1 MKTRRLIPSLGATIV
16 ALGVWATAAVAAP
29 PANSAAPTITGTAKV
44 GETLTAQNGTWSNSP
59 SSFRY
64 RWQRCDAS
72 GGGCVDIAGAVEKTY
87 LVTHAENGR
96 TLRVIVIASNI
107 EGVASARSAATAV
120 IAPSDAAR
128 NTERPSISGVPRVA
142 EQLTAE
148 EGTWTNSPTSFVYQW
163 LRCDVDGANCERI
176 QLAQSKNYQVRTS
189 DIGSRLRVRV
199 IAVNSGGSAAAV
211 SLPSG
216 FVVPSRP
223 VTVRQPALTLLSV
236 RFLGN
241 RIYAR
246 FRVCDDI
253 ARNLTV
259 FSTDSRPGK
268 GSQTRR
274 FSTLVPPNPCGVYTR
289 SWVPAKK
296 FRSKGRYTVALH
308 VRDYQGLTSRTARKT
323 FNLR

>member
-1 MKTRRLIPSLGATIV
+1 MAVILGAFC
-16 ALGVWATAAVAAP
+16 VWAVPALAAP
-29 PANSAAPTITGTAKV
+29 PANTAAPTISGTARV

-59 SSFRY
+59 TAFRY
-64 RWQRCDAS
+64 QWQRCNAS
-72 GGGCVDIAGAVEKTY
+72 GAACVEVPGAVEKTY

-96 TLRVIVIASNI
+96 TMRVLVVGSNI
-107 EGVASARSAATAV
+107 EGVASARSAQTAV

-128 NTERPSISGVPRVA
+128 NTTRPSISGVPRVGQ
-142 EQLTAE
+142 QLTAD
-148 EGTWTNSPTSFVYQW
+148 EGTWTNAPTSFVFQW
-163 LRCDVDGANCERI
+163 LRCDVDGTNCARI
-176 QLAQSKNYQVRTS
+176 QVAQSKNYQVRTS

-199 IAVNSGGSAAAV
+199 IAVNSSGSAAAV
-211 SLPSG
+211 SLPTG
-216 FVVPSRP
+216 FVVPSTP
-223 VTVRQPALTLLSV
+223 VTIKRPSLTLLSV

-274 FSTLVPPNPCGVYTR
+274 FSTLIPPNPCGVYTR
-289 SWVPAKK
+289 SWIPAKK
-296 FRSKGRYTVALH
+296 FRSKGRYTVAIR
-308 VRDYQGLTSRTARKT
+308 VQDYQGLSSITVRKS